1 MFPKNSK
8 EIVLIGEPYR
18 SKESF
23 SLLDSKVGGLPVL
36 LLLECIISSYGLQ
49 TFQRNILFTARLVE
63 RKCVWLF
70 R

>member
-18 SKESF
+18 SKDSF

-36 LLLECIISSYGLQ
+36 LFC
-49 TFQRNILFTARLVE
+49 NA
-63 RKCVWLF
+63 
-70 R
+70 